1 MEPAARKALFKEVQ
15 TLKRDA
21 ITALKAG
28 DKATA
33 DAKKAERAAN
43 VAFLKTR

>member
-21 ITALKAG
+21 IKAHKAG
-28 DKATA
+28 DKATV
-33 DAKKAERAAN
+33 DAKKAER
-43 VAFLKTR
+43 VAKVATLRTK